1 MNDHTY
7 TTPYSS
13 QKIAVDADS
22 ASAHRESQDNY
33 IQVIAHPI
41 SRWRIII
48 CKHGLQWIVQKRS
61 TSTPNAGVWIG
72 FSHHRTRDALI
83 EVCSRLGLLSDANTE
98 AVLHALPE
106 RITGTPK

>member
-1 MNDHTY
+1 MTY
-7 TTPYSS
+7 IRNTPPSS
-13 QKIAVDADS
+13 QKAPVDAQTDYT
-22 ASAHRESQDNY
+22 HRESHDAY
-33 IQVIAHPI
+33 RKVIAQPAP
-41 SRWRIII
+41 RWRIII

-72 FSHHRTRDALI
+72 FSYHRTRDALI
-83 EVCSRLGLLSDANTE
+83 EVCSRLGLLSDTNTE